1 MLSVVGQSDMIQNH
15 RMVAVSEFSEDANWE
30 EQISEDR
37 EDGRHPTYAEKTGV
51 LYPVLQDSSCLLHA
65 ACVRKRYPWRLLKGG
80 QEDDLKN
87 TSQYGSLVSEEILR
101 TFSSMDH
108 IK

>member
-37 EDGRHPTYAEKTGV
+37 EDGRHPTYAEKAGV
-51 LYPVLQDSSCLLHA
+51 LYPISQTSSRLLYA
-65 ACVRKRYPWRLLKGG
+65 ACVRR
-80 QEDDLKN
+80 
-87 TSQYGSLVSEEILR
+87 
-101 TFSSMDH
+101 
-108 IK
+108 